1 MIKNIIIGAGFS
13 AAISKILT
21 GNKTKIIGSLN
32 HQNLKDQNYFRRKTV
47 EINKLMSKKAFSY
60 GTLKF
65 NLKNGKMHDR
75 LTLGG
80 NANIWG
86 GMIDAKKIPE
96 RHLRFFKKNNIN
108 FEKLSFRKTGTI
120 SNNKNIMQIQSREG
134 LILKTE
140 HLPIK
145 IKNGYILNFFT
156 KKKKLFI
163 NIKNSKKSKLQ
174 TLQVKKLFLC
184 VGSVQLLDLLY
195 RSNLLKENDIIEF
208 SELYDHFKWRFT
220 FSGYEKNITT
230 VRYHFCRALGHFFGI
245 QYFARYLK
253 LFSFVPLCVDQKFY
267 SKKNSYKLTI
277 NNGTVT
283 EIKNQ
288 KFETKKFGNSIK
300 YFNMKINNIE
310 INKYLNKINS
320 NIIGFGMSFI
330 NKKGP
335 GPISNDILMDI
346 VKKLRKIKFKIKY

>member
-13 AAISKILT
+13 AAISKIFT

-47 EINKLMSKKAFSY
+47 EVNKLMSKKAFSY

-75 LTLGG
+75 LTSGG

-86 GMIDAKKIPE
+86 GNIDVKKIPK
-96 RHLRFFKKNNIN
+96 RLLGFLKKHNIN

-140 HLPIK
+140 HLSIK
-145 IKNGYILNFFT
+145 IKNGYIINFFT

-208 SELYDHFKWRFT
+208 SEFSHHFKWRFI
-220 FSGYEKNITT
+220 FSVFGKNITT

-267 SKKNSYKLTI
+267 LKKNSYKLTI

-283 EIKNQ
+283 EIENQ
-288 KFETKKFGNSIK
+288 KFGKKKFGNSIH
-300 YFNMKINNIE
+300 YCNMKINNIE

-320 NIIGFGMSFI
+320 DIIGFGMSFI
-330 NKKGP
+330 NQKKP
-335 GPISNDILMDI
+335 GPISNEILLDIE
-346 VKKLRKIKFKIKY
+346 KKLRKIKFKIKY

>member
-1 MIKNIIIGAGFS
+1 MIKKIIIGAGFS
-13 AAISKILT
+13 AAVSKILT
-21 GNKTKIIGSLN
+21 GNKTKVIGSLN
-32 HQNLKDQNYFRRKTV
+32 HYNLKDQNYFRRKTV
-47 EINKLMSKKAFSY
+47 EVNKLMSKKAYSY

-65 NLKNGKMHDR
+65 DLKNGKMHDR

-86 GMIDAKKIPE
+86 GMIDVRKIPN
-96 RHLRFFKKNNIN
+96 RLLKFLKKNNIN
-108 FEKLSFRKTGTI
+108 FEKLSFKKTGTI
-120 SNNKNIMQIQSREG
+120 SSNKNIMQIQSKEG

-145 IKNGYILNFFT
+145 IKNGYIYNFFI
-156 KKKKLFI
+156 KNKKLFI

-174 TLQVKKLFLC
+174 TLQAKKLFLC

-195 RSNLLKENDIIEF
+195 RSKLLKENDIIEF
-208 SELYDHFKWRFT
+208 SEFYDHFKWRFT
-220 FSGYEKNITT
+220 FSAFKKNITT
-230 VRYHFCRALGHFFGI
+230 VRYHFSRALGHFFGI

-253 LFSFVPLCVDQKFY
+253 LFSFVPLCVDQEFY
-267 SKKNSYKLTI
+267 SRKNSYKLTI
-277 NNGTVT
+277 NKGTIT
-283 EIKNQ
+283 EIENQ
-288 KFETKKFGNSIK
+288 KFGSKKFGNSIK
-300 YFNMKINNIE
+300 YYNMKINNIE

-330 NKKGP
+330 SKKGP

-346 VKKLRKIKFKIKY
+346 DNKLKKIK